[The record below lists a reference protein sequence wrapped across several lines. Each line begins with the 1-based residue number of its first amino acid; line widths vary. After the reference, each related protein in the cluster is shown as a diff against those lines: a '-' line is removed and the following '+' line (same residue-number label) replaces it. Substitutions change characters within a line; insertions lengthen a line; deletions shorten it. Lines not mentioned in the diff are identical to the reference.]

1 MKILLIDVNC
11 KFSSTGKIS
20 YDLFT
25 ELNNQNHIASVAY
38 GRGPKINEPRII
50 KYGYDLETI
59 FHAIMTRITG
69 LTGYFS
75 VFSTRRLIRHIIEFQ
90 PDIVHL
96 QDLHGYHV
104 NIGKVVN
111 YLKKTNIRT
120 VWTFQSEFNYT
131 GKCGHAKDCRGFE
144 ENCGNCPL
152 LREYPKSLLIDF
164 TRFML
169 KQKKEWFKEWSNLV
183 IIAPSKWV
191 KYRIEKSFLR
201 DFSVSIIENG
211 IDISVFNKDYSDR
224 QFENYRTQFS
234 KFILNIIPNLYD
246 AEKGFKW
253 VQDLSNEEK
262 LRNFLFIII
271 TKGVKKSTLKNNL
284 LFIPYKNN
292 QTELAK
298 IYSSVDLFLVTS
310 KYESYSMIS
319 LEAIACGLSVAG
331 FSVGG
336 IPDAIQGNDKFMVDY
351 GSPDIINKILEA
363 LFDSGTELNL
373 DYYKISRLRMLKE
386 YINVYE
392 N

>member
-1 MKILLIDVNC
+1 MKVLLIDVNC

-25 ELNNQNHIASVAY
+25 ELNSQNHIASVAY

-104 NIGKVVN
+104 NIGKVVS

-169 KQKKEWFKEWSNLV
+169 KQKKEWFKDWSNLV

-262 LRNFLFIII
+262 LRNFLFIVV